1 MARNQN
7 LCLLYKTVALPLSF
21 VQMSEFAIMDYNGL
35 ALPTEHYERGGD
47 TFLFLLITA
56 PEIYFST
63 TKSVLII

>member
-1 MARNQN
+1 
-7 LCLLYKTVALPLSF
+7 
-21 VQMSEFAIMDYNGL
+21 MSEFAIMDYNGL
-35 ALPTEHYERGGD
+35 TLPIEHYERGGD